1 MLSTALINITEDRRV
16 LTVLEYL
23 FDELLKQ
30 DIFKDTIFE
39 NATTS
44 LIINKSIKFFNPILM
59 KPLEQNGPL
68 RQCNLR
74 LLINTNEIEKR
85 NTNHITMV

>member
-1 MLSTALINITEDRRV
+1 MN
-16 LTVLEYL
+16 
-23 FDELLKQ
+23 
-30 DIFKDTIFE
+30 
-39 NATTS
+39 
-44 LIINKSIKFFNPILM
+44 
-59 KPLEQNGPL
+59 PLEQNGPL